1 MINEFSVT
9 KPKNKGIEAMFKN
22 SRIKLK
28 DVINKINLSLIFS
41 LLFKAVKF

>member
-9 KPKNKGIEAMFKN
+9 KPKNKGIEAMLKN

-41 LLFKAVKF
+41 LLFKKL